1 MRRQR
6 LALLAVIP
14 VLVVGLAACGGNGAK
29 GNAAPQSK
37 KTDEI
42 TAMRNFAKCMRAN
55 GVNMSDPVQEGGGSR
70 VEVKGDKNMT
80 PEKEQAAQAKC
91 RHLQPNGGEPPKQ
104 SPEQIAAMRKFSKC
118 MREHGIN
125 MPDPDDQGRV
135 TVKQTAKAGSGG
147 QYSVGGD
154 PNSQKFK
161 DADKACRQFA
171 PRGGESPSTSEGN
184 GG

>member
-6 LALLAVIP
+6 LVLLALLP
-14 VLVVGLAACGGNGAK
+14 VLILGLAACGGIGK
-29 GNAAPQSK
+29 GNGAPQSK

-55 GVNMSDPVQEGGGSR
+55 GVNMSDPVQEGGGSG
-70 VEVKGDKNMT
+70 VQLQGDKGDG
-80 PEKEQAAQAKC
+80 PEKMKAAEAKC
-91 RHLQPNGGEPPKQ
+91 RHLQPNGGNPPKQ
-104 SPEQIAAMRKFSKC
+104 SPEQIAAARKHSKC

-135 TVKQTAKAGSGG
+135 TVKMTAKPGSSGKV
-147 QYSVGGD
+147 SVGGD

-161 DADKACRQFA
+161 DADKACRHLA
-171 PRGGESPSTSEGN
+171 PRGS
-184 GG
+184 GGPATNERVGG